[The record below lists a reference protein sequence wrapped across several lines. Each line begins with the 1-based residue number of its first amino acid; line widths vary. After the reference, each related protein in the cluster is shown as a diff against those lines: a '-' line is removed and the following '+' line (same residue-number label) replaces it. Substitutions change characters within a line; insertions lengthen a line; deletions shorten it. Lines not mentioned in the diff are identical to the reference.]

1 MERLSIEEN
10 LASIAESLYLLATMG
25 ESLLLALAENDDCG
39 EGAVQP
45 SAETPTPVVTET
57 QPQQWTYETLKAE
70 LIRRGVQIAKGT
82 KMTTLLKFWELHK
95 NDLPVVEEAPL
106 DDDPGEVIEETVEP
120 EVVVEEVIEEEV
132 IEPVPA
138 EEETVDPVVV
148 EEAIPAEEPVAE
160 VTEAKLMT
168 VEDAR
173 SAIMATGYDGR
184 ATHLEA
190 MRVALHNAGVARFAL
205 LQVGQFEKFVADYK
219 AELAKLEGAN

>member
-10 LASIAESLYLLATMG
+10 LASIAESLYRLANLGEAVLLAYAEEDPCEG
-25 ESLLLALAENDDCG
+25 EPEPA
-39 EGAVQP
+39 
-45 SAETPTPVVTET
+45 AETPTPVVIET

-95 NDLPVVEEAPL
+95 NDLPVAEEAPL
-106 DDDPGEVIEETVEP
+106 DDDPGEEIETEP
-120 EVVVEEVIEEEV
+120 EVVVEEPTEDEEVVEPVPVEEEV
-132 IEPVPA
+132 VEPVPA
-138 EEETVDPVVV
+138 EET
-148 EEAIPAEEPVAE
+148 PAEEPVAE
-160 VTEAKLMT
+160 VADAKPMT

-173 SAIMATGYDGR
+173 SAIRATGYDGR

-190 MRVALHNAGVARFAL
+190 MRIALHNAGVARFAL
-205 LQVGQFEKFVADYK
+205 LQTGQFERFVADYK